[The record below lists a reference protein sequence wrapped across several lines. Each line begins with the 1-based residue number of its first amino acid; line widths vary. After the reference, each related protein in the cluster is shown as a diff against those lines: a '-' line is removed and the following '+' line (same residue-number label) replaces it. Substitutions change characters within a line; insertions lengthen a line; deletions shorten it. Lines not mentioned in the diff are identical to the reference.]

1 MPDQLTSFRY
11 QIEISGLRDAFF
23 TECSGLEMKVDVEEY
38 KEGGLN
44 DYTHKLPGRRSYSNI
59 TLKRGVIDSIELY
72 QWVDRVVTKKA
83 KKEEKKNISL
93 ILYAEDRKESMR
105 WNLINAFPVKWSGGS
120 MNTDQSQVYVETLEL
135 AYQEFTL
142 TKR

>member
-1 MPDQLTSFRY
+1 
-11 QIEISGLRDAFF
+11 
-23 TECSGLEMKVDVEEY
+23 
-38 KEGGLN
+38 
-44 DYTHKLPGRRSYSNI
+44 
-59 TLKRGVIDSIELY
+59 
-72 QWVDRVVTKKA
+72 
-83 KKEEKKNISL
+83 
-93 ILYAEDRKESMR
+93 MR

>member
-11 QIEISGLRDAFF
+11 QIEISGLRDAFI